1 MIVLKGEVKMINAMK
16 YRNEAYELFR
26 YNLSYFFKDVKNNIY
41 RDKIVDI
48 INNKD
53 IINYARN
60 NANDANNKV
69 DMIRK
74 IIYEIINNEK
84 ANKFY
89 YNKTKEKIISKNKP
103 LIYVYSK
110 IDLDDYE
117 INNNRYVSDIKNKL
131 QCTSKHELY
140 ENGRCMFS
148 LSINLLIEFINKLT
162 YELINNQI
170 RRYEVLRLY
179 GYRVSS
185 IVDDNYFT
193 NKTNEKIIKKK
204 ANEID
209 NPFMTYYQSQNKY
222 IPQTK
227 KVYREKKKSIIKT
240 IKAFKQNGKLNQP
253 VYESN
258 KYLRGIVNCIYYYQN
273 KINLGYYNSLQ
284 DVLIDNMIGDIIN
297 YVIEKFN
304 YSLGDKMNKSNNVN
318 NIEDVYSFV
327 TNIINN
333 SDNIN
338 YQLLYQIVSDI
349 YQLNICCYDNNNFL
363 NKVIFTTGKSKQLE
377 LLIDDDIVANIY
389 SG

>member
-1 MIVLKGEVKMINAMK
+1 
-16 YRNEAYELFR
+16 
-26 YNLSYFFKDVKNNIY
+26 
-41 RDKIVDI
+41 
-48 INNKD
+48 
-53 IINYARN
+53 
-60 NANDANNKV
+60 
-69 DMIRK
+69 MIRK

-284 DVLIDNMIGDIIN
+284 DVLIDNLVGDIIN

-304 YSLGDKMNKSNNVN
+304 YSLGDKINSNNQ
-318 NIEDVYSFV
+318 IEDIYKNENANGYVWCINKPFDINDYNLVNLLCIKELNKERPSDTEIMIKDHNGEDV
-327 TNIINN
+327 TVMLSEIDVIINE
-333 SDNIN
+333 
-338 YQLLYQIVSDI
+338 IVARR
-349 YQLNICCYDNNNFL
+349 NNVKKYYTSML
-363 NKVIFTTGKSKQLE
+363 NKLQNCVDLDELHNISWDYDQIEVNSNETNVTEVSLEQQPSVYGGFSSFLPQTGHL
-377 LLIDDDIVANIY
+377 
-389 SG
+389 